1 MKLFR
6 NIKKEMNLSDKEY
19 ENSVILGPENTSI
32 GNSISLGIKNSNDN
46 MNGNSNHFTHKIK
59 CAIKSISKKVIL
71 DSITKLDPRYLAK
84 NNPVMFTVEIGFII
98 VLLIAFLPSNI
109 SIEFVNQSRVLY
121 FQTAI
126 ILILTVWFATFSES
140 LSEAQAKAR
149 VDSLR
154 SLEKEVSAHK
164 IINNEKEVTVTS
176 TSLNPGDEVM
186 VYAGEIIPRDGL
198 VNECKAF
205 VDESMMTGESNPVF
219 KEEGD
224 HVIGGTRVAS
234 DKLVVEITSEA
245 GRSFLDEMIGLIQ
258 SSTRPKTKNEIAL
271 SMLLAG
277 LSLIFIMVIGTLL
290 FFTDFLGYK
299 ADIATQVAL
308 LVALMPTTIGALLPA
323 IGVAGITRLGRDSI
337 IAKSGKGIEAA
348 GDCDVLIL
356 DKTGTITEGSRSAVE
371 FISMN
376 EYTEKDIGQAA
387 FAASIH
393 DTTHEGKSIVDLA
406 EEKKFVPPLLEK
418 IIPARSLPFSAETKC
433 SGIEFIAS
441 KETIL
446 NTEQEEEF
454 RSLARGILDDGSRGI
469 SSTDK
474 PLTAD
479 AAVSPSI
486 EEIERDIERASK
498 SRVHDL
504 LAKLEQTK
512 SEVRILKGAVDMII
526 DFAGPNVNQAE
537 LKWKAQEVAKNGA
550 TPLAVSI
557 NNEVIGIVVL
567 KDNLKENIKEKLN
580 EVRTTGITT
589 VMITGDNQLTAQ
601 VIAKEA
607 NVDEVIAEAKP
618 TDKLTRVQQEQLKG
632 HVIGMVGDGT
642 NDAPALAKADVG
654 LAMNSGTAAAKEA
667 ANMVD
672 LDSDPSNIMKVVKLG
687 KQLLMTRGA
696 ITTFSI
702 ANDAAKYF
710 AILPAMFAGTN
721 NPKMQMLNIMHLS
734 SPETAI
740 LSTLIFNA
748 IIIPA
753 LIPISLR
760 GVKFK
765 AEPPQKTFIRN
776 MLIYGLGGAALPF
789 VGIKAIDMLLS
800 VFMK

>member
-1 MKLFR
+1 MKIFE
-6 NIKKEMNLSDKEY
+6 NIKMRTSQANEKNKASTILGNDN
-19 ENSVILGPENTSI
+19 NSVT
-32 GNSISLGIKNSNDN
+32 ISNSNS
-46 MNGNSNHFTHKIK
+46 NGNGNNHAGHKIK
-59 CAIKSISKKVIL
+59 NALKSINKRVII

-84 NNPVMFTVEIGFII
+84 NNPVMFTVEVGFIV
-98 VLLIAFLPSNI
+98 VLAIALLPANI
-109 SIEFVNQSRVLY
+109 SIKFVNQSNALY
-121 FQTAI
+121 FQTAV
-126 ILILTVWFATFSES
+126 ILIITVWFATFSEA
-140 LSEAQAKAR
+140 LSEAQARAR

-154 SLEKEVSAHK
+154 NLEKEVSAHK
-164 IINNEKEVTVTS
+164 IVNDEKEVTVTS
-176 TSLNPGDEVM
+176 TSLKPGDEVM

-198 VNECKAF
+198 VNDGKAF

-245 GRSFLDEMIGLIQ
+245 GRSFLDQMISLIQ

-290 FFTDFLGYK
+290 FFTDFLGFK

-337 IAKSGKGIEAA
+337 VAKSGKGIEAA

-371 FISMN
+371 FIPMN

-418 IIPARSLPFSAETKC
+418 VIPARSIEFTAETRC
-433 SGIEFIAS
+433 SGIEFIAN
-441 KETIL
+441 KEAIL
-446 NTEQEEEF
+446 NKEQEEEF
-454 RSLARGILDDGSRGI
+454 RSLARGILDNGNKSV
-469 SSTDK
+469 SSTNERK
-474 PLTAD
+474 T
-479 AAVSPSI
+479 AAVNPTI
-486 EEIERDIERASK
+486 EEIERDVDRASK
-498 SRVHDL
+498 SRVHDML
-504 LAKLEQTK
+504 IKLEQTK
-512 SEVRILKGAVDMII
+512 SEVKILKGAIDMII
-526 DFAGPNVNQAE
+526 DLAGPNVNQAE
-537 LKWKAQEVAKNGA
+537 IKWKAQEVSKNGA

-557 NNEVIGIVVL
+557 NNEVIGLVVL
-567 KDNLKENIKEKLN
+567 KDNLKENIREKLN

-618 TDKLTRVQQEQLKG
+618 TDKLIRVEQEQMKG

-710 AILPAMFAGTN
+710 AILPAMFVGTN
-721 NPKMQMLNIMHLS
+721 SPKLQMLNIMHLQ

-765 AEPPQKTFIRN
+765 PEPPQKTFIRN

-789 VGIKAIDMLLS
+789 IGIKAIDMLLS
-800 VFMK
+800 TFMR

>member
-1 MKLFR
+1 MTIMKIFK
-6 NIKKEMNLSDKEY
+6 NIKIKMNGFNKRNKDSINLSKDS
-19 ENSVILGPENTSI
+19 NSRT
-32 GNSISLGIKNSNDN
+32 ISNSNK
-46 MNGNSNHFTHKIK
+46 NGNESKQGIHKIK
-59 CAIKSISKKVIL
+59 SGLDSLNKKVIL
-71 DSITKLDPRYLAK
+71 DSITKLDPRYLSK
-84 NNPVMFTVEIGFII
+84 NNPVMFTVEVGFII

-109 SIEFVNQSRVLY
+109 SIEFVNQSRALY

-140 LSEAQAKAR
+140 LSEAQARAR

-176 TSLNPGDEVM
+176 TSLSPGDEVM
-186 VYAGEIIPRDGL
+186 VYAGEIVPRDGL
-198 VNECKAF
+198 VNDGKAF

-245 GRSFLDEMIGLIQ
+245 GRSFLDEMVGLIQ
-258 SSTRPKTKNEIAL
+258 NATRPKTKNEIAL

-371 FISMN
+371 FIPMN

-418 IIPARSLPFSAETKC
+418 IIPARSIQFTAETRC
-433 SGIEFIAS
+433 SGIEFIPS
-441 KETIL
+441 KEAIL
-446 NTEQEEEF
+446 NKEQEDEF
-454 RSLARGILDDGSRGI
+454 RALARDII
-469 SSTDK
+469 TSSKTSSDIDK
-474 PLTAD
+474 TK
-479 AAVSPSI
+479 AVAVNPTI
-486 EEIERDIERASK
+486 EEIERDVERASK

-504 LAKLEQTK
+504 LIKLEQTK
-512 SEVRILKGAVDMII
+512 SEVRMLKGAVDMII

-537 LKWKAQEVAKNGA
+537 IKWKAQELSKSGA

-557 NNEVIGIVVL
+557 NNEVIGLVAL

-580 EVRTTGITT
+580 EVRSTGITT

-601 VIAKEA
+601 VIAREA
-607 NVDEVIAEAKP
+607 DVDEVIAEAKP
-618 TDKLTRVQQEQLKG
+618 TDKLTRVEQEQLKG

-710 AILPAMFAGTN
+710 AILPAMFAGTS
-721 NPKMQMLNIMHLS
+721 NPKIHILNIMHLH

-748 IIIPA
+748 AIIPA

-765 AEPPQKTFIRN
+765 AEPPQKTFVRN

-789 VGIKAIDMLLS
+789 IGIKAIDVILS
-800 VFMK
+800 TFMR

>member
-1 MKLFR
+1 MITMKIFKNNKMKINR
-6 NIKKEMNLSDKEY
+6 FNERDRDK
-19 ENSVILGPENTSI
+19 SVPDNGD
-32 GNSISLGIKNSNDN
+32 ISGSTISNN
-46 MNGNSNHFTHKIK
+46 NGNGNSSGIHKIK
-59 CAIKSISKKVIL
+59 GAL
-71 DSITKLDPRYLAK
+71 DSINKRVIVDSMTKLDPRYLAK
-84 NNPVMFTVEIGFII
+84 NNPVMFTVEVGFIV

-109 SIEFVNQSRVLY
+109 SIEFVNQSKALY
-121 FQTAI
+121 FQTAV
-126 ILILTVWFATFSES
+126 ILIITVWFATFSEA
-140 LSEAQAKAR
+140 LSEAQARAR

-164 IINNEKEVTVTS
+164 IVHNEKEVTVTS
-176 TSLNPGDEVM
+176 TSLVPGDEVM

-198 VNECKAF
+198 VNDGKAF

-245 GRSFLDEMIGLIQ
+245 GRSFLDEMISLIQ

-290 FFTDFLGYK
+290 FFTDFLGFK
-299 ADIATQVAL
+299 ADVATQVAL

-371 FISMN
+371 FLPMN
-376 EYTEKDIGQAA
+376 QYTEKDIGQAA

-406 EEKKFVPPLLEK
+406 EEKKFIPPLLEK
-418 IIPARSLPFSAETKC
+418 IIPARSLQFSAETRC
-433 SGIEFIAS
+433 SGIEFIAN
-441 KETIL
+441 KEAIL
-446 NTEQEEEF
+446 NKEQEDEF
-454 RSLARGILDDGSRGI
+454 RSLARGILDNGGKGI
-469 SSTDK
+469 SSGTQRK
-474 PLTAD
+474 EV
-479 AAVSPSI
+479 VSPTI
-486 EEIERDIERASK
+486 EEIEKDVERASK

-504 LAKLEQTK
+504 LQKLEQTK
-512 SEVRILKGAVDMII
+512 SEVKILKGAVDMII
-526 DFAGPNVNQAE
+526 DIAGSNVNQAE
-537 LKWKAQEVAKNGA
+537 IKWKAQEVAKNGA

-557 NNEVIGIVVL
+557 NNEVIGLVVL

-580 EVRTTGITT
+580 EVRATGITT

-607 NVDEVIAEAKP
+607 DVDEVIAEAKP
-618 TDKLTRVQQEQLKG
+618 TDKLTRVEAEQLKG

-710 AILPAMFAGTN
+710 AILPAMFAGTS
-721 NPKMQMLNIMHLS
+721 NPKIQILNIMQLH

-800 VFMK
+800 AFMK